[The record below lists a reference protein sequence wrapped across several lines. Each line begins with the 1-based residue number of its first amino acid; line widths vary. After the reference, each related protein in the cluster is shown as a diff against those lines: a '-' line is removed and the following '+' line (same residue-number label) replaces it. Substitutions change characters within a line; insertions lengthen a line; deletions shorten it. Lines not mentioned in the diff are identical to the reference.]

1 MCKNDWEWVDHLLIL
16 CPFASDLWSFLFS
29 LFGISW
35 VMPKQVFE
43 LLACWFRGVGWHRSA
58 SAWDVIPH
66 FIMWNIW

>member
-16 CPFASDLWSFLFS
+16 CPFASDLWSFIFS

-43 LLACWFRGVGWHRSA
+43 LLACWFRGVG
-58 SAWDVIPH
+58 
-66 FIMWNIW
+66 